1 MQVLDFD
8 YSILRSRRH
17 VFKAY
22 VSFSAVWNRRHHNI
36 TDPSVS
42 LDELDLSL
50 WDEDNKELVSFRD
63 VKKLKRKR

>member
-1 MQVLDFD
+1 M
-8 YSILRSRRH
+8 
-17 VFKAY
+17 FKAY